1 MHDLPLHSS
10 FLTEKFIRLSAVA
23 DVHLLVWDT
32 KGNLDRFIAENKL
45 ATSQQKKIH
54 LGIEAKKASIKLLPA
69 IIWNAV
75 FNRTVRTFLFDKH
88 GSAKRMKMLL
98 HYWPVASIKPDI
110 IHFEFGTLAK
120 DLDVLKELS
129 TAKLTTSFRGYD
141 INYVG
146 LESNNYYDDVWTYTD
161 GLHFLGNDLRDRA
174 VKRGYQSNKKEAI
187 ISPAID
193 LSFFNGKQIEE
204 PQKKLILFSSG
215 RLVWKKGY
223 EYALLAMQI
232 LKSRNIPFEY
242 RIAGDGSQ
250 MQALLFYIHELGL
263 QNDVILLGKQSKE
276 NIKDELNRANLFIHP
291 AISEGFC
298 NAVIEAQAMGVPV
311 ICTDADGLRENIED
325 GVTGFVVNKWDPIAI
340 ADKAEWF
347 WHNPKAIKPM
357 GEAGIKRAHEYYQIE
372 KQIEAFQNF
381 YKELTNL

>member
-10 FLTEKFIRLSAVA
+10 FLTEKFTRLSAVA
-23 DVHLLVWDT
+23 NVHLLVWDT
-32 KGNLDRFIAENKL
+32 KTNLYKFVAENKL
-45 ATSQQKKIH
+45 DNSQQKKIH
-54 LGIEAKKASIKLLPA
+54 LGIETKKASIKLLPA
-69 IIWNAV
+69 ILLYAL
-75 FNRTVRTFLFDKH
+75 FNKTVRKFLLDKH
-88 GSAKRMKMLL
+88 GLAKRMKMLL
-98 HYWPVASIKPDI
+98 HYWPVVSIKPDI

-120 DLDVLKELS
+120 DLDALKELS
-129 TAKLTTSFRGYD
+129 NAKLIASFRGYD
-141 INYVG
+141 INYIG
-146 LESNNYYDDVWTYTD
+146 LENNNYYDQVWKSID
-161 GLHFLGNDLRDRA
+161 GLHFLGSDLRDRA
-174 VKRGYQSNKKEAI
+174 IQRGYKSNKKEAI

-232 LKSRNIPFEY
+232 LKNRNIPFEY
-242 RIAGDGSQ
+242 RIAGDGLQ

-263 QNDVILLGKQSKE
+263 QNDITLLGKLSRE
-276 NIKDELNRANLFIHP
+276 HIKSELKKANLFIHP

-311 ICTDADGLRENIED
+311 ICTDADGLPENIED
-325 GVTGFVVNKWDPIAI
+325 GVTGFVINKWDAIAI
-340 ADKAEWF
+340 ADKVEWF
-347 WHNPKAIKPM
+347 WRNPEATKPM
-357 GEAGIKRAHEYYQIE
+357 GEAGIKRVHEYYHIE

-381 YKELTNL
+381 YKELANL